1 MLIIPN
7 HSIIFNIHS
16 HYSHF
21 LFLFYSHTPTPQL
34 VIPTSLVP
42 IPDFKTYQL
51 LAITW
56 MAPTSPPRI
65 FPDSVK
71 APKRPYLMVKFPY
84 QQGQNSHQ
92 QPYLLHL
99 LVLSVGPTPY
109 FLHGLTI
116 VTKQFNP
123 ITRSYET
130 PHGPNGMWK
139 FPTSTMISFKGC
151 LILTWGRVYPSFH

>member
-21 LFLFYSHTPTPQL
+21 LFLFYSHTPTPQKL
-34 VIPTSLVP
+34 VIPSSLVP

-56 MAPTSPPRI
+56 MAPTSPPLI

-71 APKRPYLMVKFPY
+71 APKRPYLMVKLHINKARTLT
-84 QQGQNSHQ
+84 NS
-92 QPYLLHL
+92 PICSIFWCF
-99 LVLSVGPTPY
+99 LSVQPRIFCMVWQLLRSSLIPSPVHMKHPMVPMECGN
-109 FLHGLTI
+109 FLHPPWFRLRG
-116 VTKQFNP
+116 V
-123 ITRSYET
+123 
-130 PHGPNGMWK
+130 
-139 FPTSTMISFKGC
+139 
-151 LILTWGRVYPSFH
+151 